1 MEDAATVSGEKD
13 GRARY
18 ADDDDAE
25 TELRFDIDDKDLL
38 GARAEDTL
46 GLETATPP
54 CPSSSIVM
62 SSGSGLP
69 GGSQLPLNKTYMR

>member
-13 GRARY
+13 GRALY
-18 ADDDDAE
+18 ADDDAE

-38 GARAEDTL
+38 GARADTL
-46 GLETATPP
+46 GFDTATPS
-54 CPSSSIVM
+54 CPSSSMVM

-69 GGSQLPLNKTYMR
+69 GGSQLPLNKTYIR

>member
-13 GRARY
+13 GKALY
-18 ADDDDAE
+18 ADDDAE
-25 TELRFDIDDKDLL
+25 TELRFDIDDNDLL
-38 GARAEDTL
+38 GARADDTL
-46 GLETATPP
+46 GLDTATPP